1 MTTQEKQRVIEILE
15 YYGNLIG
22 TDKEETTE
30 LAKKVDQIYIT
41 DKDLTIE
48 AAIQNEMF
56 RLCAIIGY
64 EITDENN
71 KSRQGERV
79 PMRDAVAKRIVEEY
93 DGYSRLPTVL
103 GLFFGK
109 DRSTGNAMIVRSQ
122 IRLEAKDELF
132 MRHYNRTFEQMEA
145 A

>member
-1 MTTQEKQRVIEILE
+1 MTIKEKNRIIEILE

-22 TDKEETTE
+22 TDQEETSE
-30 LAKKVDQIYIT
+30 LVNKMKLIYCS

-48 AAIQNEMF
+48 GEIRNEML
-56 RLCAIIGY
+56 RLCAVIGY
-64 EITDENN
+64 EITDKNN
-71 KSRQGERV
+71 QSREVERV
-79 PMRDAVAKRIVEEY
+79 PMRDAVARRIVEEY

-109 DRSTGNAMIVRSQ
+109 DRSTGNAMINRSQ

-132 MRHYNRTFEQMEA
+132 MRHYNRTFQQMEA

>member
-1 MTTQEKQRVIEILE
+1 MTIEEKQRVIEILE
-15 YYGNLIG
+15 YYGSLIG
-22 TDKEETTE
+22 TDQEEMTK

-71 KSRQGERV
+71 QSRQGERV
-79 PMRDAVAKRIVEEY
+79 PMRDAVVRRIVEDF
-93 DGYSRLPTVL
+93 DGYSRLPTVV

-109 DRSTGNAMIVRSQ
+109 DRSTGNAMVTRSS
-122 IRLEAKDELF
+122 IRLETNDEMF
-132 MRHYNRTFEQMEA
+132 MRHYNRTFEQTEA